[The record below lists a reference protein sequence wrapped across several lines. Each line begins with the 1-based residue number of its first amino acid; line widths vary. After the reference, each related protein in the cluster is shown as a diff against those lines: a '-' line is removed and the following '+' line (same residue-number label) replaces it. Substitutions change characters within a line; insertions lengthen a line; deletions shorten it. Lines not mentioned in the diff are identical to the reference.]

1 MKEIN
6 LLRSLPKSKRDL
18 SQRILNR
25 DKNVIA
31 ISKEFGQM
39 YFDGPRD
46 YGYGGYKYDGRW
58 RNVAKDLIEE
68 YSLSSG
74 MRVLDIGCAKGF
86 LLKDLMIECPGLECF
101 GIDISEYAIK
111 NCEPEVKDRLQLGT
125 AKSLPFANDSFELV
139 ISINTIHNLER
150 AEAKQALSEIQ
161 RVSKSNS
168 YVVVDSFNTPEEK
181 EIFEKWVLTAKF
193 YGYPSDWLTLFEEA
207 GYTGDYSWTIIN

>member
-1 MKEIN
+1 
-6 LLRSLPKSKRDL
+6 
-18 SQRILNR
+18 
-25 DKNVIA
+25 
-31 ISKEFGQM
+31 
-39 YFDGPRD
+39 
-46 YGYGGYKYDGRW
+46 
-58 RNVAKDLIEE
+58 
-68 YSLSSG
+68 